1 VVHEKVSVVEDSL
14 NPRPQG
20 WLIFGSLAVKDCLK
34 GAGAGLTRPGGLGQG
49 TSDLQVMSRKPGSV
63 LFVRRVPFGQMEANT
78 VLTTLP
84 DSISEVTGIHQL
96 VWGVRNP
103 KFLVML

>member
-49 TSDLQVMSRKPGSV
+49 TSDLQVMRGNLRP
-63 LFVRRVPFGQMEANT
+63 
-78 VLTTLP
+78 LTADLQAT
-84 DSISEVTGIHQL
+84 
-96 VWGVRNP
+96 R
-103 KFLVML
+103 F